1 MITKLSQMDW
11 TETVNESDSVTLER
25 IRSRKSG
32 EEFFEL
38 LKEEAQTFTTDE
50 SRQRF
55 WTLLACLISDHAR
68 LTYEAPVKTAD
79 PIPRQYQPMSK
90 DEAKMFELHLI
101 KFGKHN
107 GKTVGQVDLDY
118 LRWLD
123 EDEFRWKLHRYLKS
137 DRVLKEEASE

>member
-1 MITKLSQMDW
+1 M
-11 TETVNESDSVTLER
+11 TEPDEVTRER

-38 LKEEAQTFTTDE
+38 LKEEAQSFSTDE
-50 SRQRF
+50 SRQQF
-55 WTLLACLISDHAR
+55 WTLLACLISDHAG
-68 LTYEAPVKTAD
+68 LTYEAPTAKPAD
-79 PIPRQYQPMSK
+79 PTPRQYQPMLA

-118 LRWLD
+118 LHWLD

-137 DRVLKEEASE
+137 DRILLEERD